1 MCDCLRI
8 KFFWYIFHKEQTVPF
23 YKSMVKAAFYLGH
36 MYDAFTTL
44 YIRLHYVG
52 LPIKTSF
59 KLYFVTD
66 LI

>member
-8 KFFWYIFHKEQTVPF
+8 KFFWHIFHKEQTVP
-23 YKSMVKAAFYLGH
+23 AAFYLGH

-44 YIRLHYVG
+44 YIQLHYVG
-52 LPIKTSF
+52 LPIKASF
-59 KLYFVTD
+59 KLYLVTD

>member
-1 MCDCLRI
+1 MHHTYVLN
-8 KFFWYIFHKEQTVPF
+8 
-23 YKSMVKAAFYLGH
+23 YLGH

-44 YIRLHYVG
+44 YIRIHYVG

-59 KLYFVTD
+59 KLYLVTD